1 MLHGEPKK
9 RDFPALSAVMIVHAV
24 VVVVSIKIKTVN
36 QTEMSMAGGRREKLP
51 RSIRT
56 AQAVSRAPS
65 PGQYV
70 DRTGILHNELIAPF
84 FLLAAQIDVSIK
96 RDTC

>member
-24 VVVVSIKIKTVN
+24 VVVSIKIKTVN
-36 QTEMSMAGGRREKLP
+36 QKEMSMAGGRREKLP
-51 RSIRT
+51 RSIKT